1 MRNFLS
7 HKVCQS
13 LMDDW
18 FKGGF
23 PGSSMQLKE
32 NDSMM
37 ILWFYLLLPPF
48 NPYLYTNSGDGGSG
62 SSLSMDSV
70 AAVSSALMAAHR
82 LAKMEMKNA
91 GGDLPTIEI
100 GKGKPPRLQAIVN
113 MAESTGHTMR
123 GMPERS
129 QEKVSLRETVTK
141 VAAFYSTPAVKM
153 LVRASTHI
161 LLMVSYARVLFEV
174 KTSEAV
180 AAEGVPRLDWFE
192 IVFGIFAA
200 CNFIDMAHSHM
211 RLKSYGFK
219 PLANFDRILRVADTT
234 LLLAGIC
241 RIVSLFVPAAYGQSN
256 IYSLYQLALSY
267 NVIIYSFHTINFC
280 TIDPNFGVLVITVEQ
295 MMGDLMLFMSLAGLI
310 LSGFLLALI
319 GLTQWDIDEVD
330 LDMGVRVDRSL
341 HSATGSGD
349 LIRADAS
356 RGEALRDFT
365 EDEHPT
371 WRVLTIAAWAIFGN
385 LQLDFVEQYVPYG
398 QPVVFGYAFMVMIVL
413 VNLLVA
419 MFADT
424 YSRITQNSEMEF
436 RFQMK
441 YYTFVYQK
449 IVHALPPPLNLP
461 WILPVL
467 ISSCFRKKRLMND
480 TTTRLDAHALN
491 AMGLSESSIY
501 MGRYLKMKE
510 EAEART
516 VVGLATATRERVE
529 QAQQAQMNTTD
540 LLKDIQKTV
549 LANAATPAAPPPPPS
564 AITSATAGAAAIDT
578 AALSDIVA
586 LQINARLNVMEAKI
600 DAKLASL
607 PSPASSG
614 IQQGFD
620 ALAAQLTAVEAKLAA
635 LPTLRPPSAMSFAK
649 PDDGNN

>member
-1 MRNFLS
+1 
-7 HKVCQS
+7 
-13 LMDDW
+13 
-18 FKGGF
+18 
-23 PGSSMQLKE
+23 
-32 NDSMM
+32 
-37 ILWFYLLLPPF
+37 
-48 NPYLYTNSGDGGSG
+48 
-62 SSLSMDSV
+62 
-70 AAVSSALMAAHR
+70 
-82 LAKMEMKNA
+82 
-91 GGDLPTIEI
+91 
-100 GKGKPPRLQAIVN
+100 
-113 MAESTGHTMR
+113 
-123 GMPERS
+123 
-129 QEKVSLRETVTK
+129 
-141 VAAFYSTPAVKM
+141 
-153 LVRASTHI
+153 
-161 LLMVSYARVLFEV
+161 
-174 KTSEAV
+174 
-180 AAEGVPRLDWFE
+180 
-192 IVFGIFAA
+192 
-200 CNFIDMAHSHM
+200 
-211 RLKSYGFK
+211 
-219 PLANFDRILRVADTT
+219 
-234 LLLAGIC
+234 
-241 RIVSLFVPAAYGQSN
+241 
-256 IYSLYQLALSY
+256 
-267 NVIIYSFHTINFC
+267 
-280 TIDPNFGVLVITVEQ
+280 
-295 MMGDLMLFMSLAGLI
+295 
-310 LSGFLLALI
+310 
-319 GLTQWDIDEVD
+319 
-330 LDMGVRVDRSL
+330 
-341 HSATGSGD
+341 
-349 LIRADAS
+349 
-356 RGEALRDFT
+356 
-365 EDEHPT
+365 
-371 WRVLTIAAWAIFGN
+371 
-385 LQLDFVEQYVPYG
+385 
-398 QPVVFGYAFMVMIVL
+398 
-413 VNLLVA
+413 
-419 MFADT
+419 
-424 YSRITQNSEMEF
+424 MEF

-516 VVGLATATRERVE
+516 VVGLATATRKRVE